1 MNDKT
6 NTAGDKIK
14 SADDKIKT
22 AGKREKTA
30 DEPKKEKSIEEKQ
43 FDAALKKIN
52 ENAREEDA
60 TPTSRISFRE
70 ILGGDMLNA
79 RWIRSQIWLMLLIV
93 FFTFT
98 YVAFRYQCQQ
108 DMIEINKLKSNLK
121 DAKYKALSTSSE
133 LTERCRESHILKML
147 KQQHDSLLQTS
158 DKPPYIIYV
167 REE

>member
-1 MNDKT
+1 MKNEELKT
-6 NTAGDKIK
+6 DESQSNTAEEIK
-14 SADDKIKT
+14 D
-22 AGKREKTA
+22 
-30 DEPKKEKSIEEKQ
+30 EKSLAEQK
-43 FDAALKKIN
+43 FNAAIKKLN
-52 ENAREEDA
+52 DNAREEDA
-60 TPTSRISFRE
+60 TPSSRITFRE
-70 ILGGDMLNA
+70 ILGGNMLSA

-93 FFTFT
+93 LFTFT

-108 DMIEINKLKSNLK
+108 DMIQINKLKSNLK

-167 REE
+167 SEE

>member
-1 MNDKT
+1 MKSEELKT
-6 NTAGDKIK
+6 DESQSNTAEEIK
-14 SADDKIKT
+14 D
-22 AGKREKTA
+22 
-30 DEPKKEKSIEEKQ
+30 EKSLAEQK
-43 FDAALKKIN
+43 FNAAIKKLN
-52 ENAREEDA
+52 DNAREEDA
-60 TPTSRISFRE
+60 TPSSRITFRE
-70 ILGGDMLNA
+70 ILGGNMLSA

-93 FFTFT
+93 LFTFT

-147 KQQHDSLLQTS
+147 KQQHESLLQTS

-167 REE
+167 SEE

>member
-1 MNDKT
+1 MKSEELKT
-6 NTAGDKIK
+6 DESQSNTAEEIK
-14 SADDKIKT
+14 D
-22 AGKREKTA
+22 
-30 DEPKKEKSIEEKQ
+30 EKSLAEQK
-43 FDAALKKIN
+43 FNAAIKKLN
-52 ENAREEDA
+52 DNAREEDA
-60 TPTSRISFRE
+60 TPSSRITFRE
-70 ILGGDMLNA
+70 ILGGNMLSA

-93 FFTFT
+93 LFTFT

-108 DMIEINKLKSNLK
+108 DMIQINKLKSNLK

-167 REE
+167 SEE

>member
-1 MNDKT
+1 MKNEELKIDESQS
-6 NTAGDKIK
+6 NTAEEIK
-14 SADDKIKT
+14 D
-22 AGKREKTA
+22 
-30 DEPKKEKSIEEKQ
+30 EKSLAEQK
-43 FDAALKKIN
+43 FNAAIKKLN
-52 ENAREEDA
+52 DNAREEDA
-60 TPTSRISFRE
+60 TPSSRITFRE
-70 ILGGDMLNA
+70 ILGGNMLSA

-93 FFTFT
+93 LFTFT

-108 DMIEINKLKSNLK
+108 DMIQINKLKSNLK

-167 REE
+167 SEE

>member
-1 MNDKT
+1 MKSEELKT
-6 NTAGDKIK
+6 DESQSNTAEEIK
-14 SADDKIKT
+14 D
-22 AGKREKTA
+22 
-30 DEPKKEKSIEEKQ
+30 EKSLAEQK
-43 FDAALKKIN
+43 FNAAIKKLN
-52 ENAREEDA
+52 DNAREEDA
-60 TPTSRISFRE
+60 TPSSRITFRE
-70 ILGGDMLNA
+70 ILGGNMLSA

-93 FFTFT
+93 LFTFT

-108 DMIEINKLKSNLK
+108 DMIQINKLKSKLK

-167 REE
+167 SEE